1 MRIRIKEA
9 IATLRT
15 TEQEV
20 LPKLSAQFS
29 LTKIVIPEYQFGE
42 VEQLEKEWIP
52 YMRAIGRVAASM
64 IIPYPPG
71 IPLFIPGEKITV
83 AKLSQLEELLAIGA
97 TFQGNHQLNKK
108 RIYVI
113 KQ

>member
-1 MRIRIKEA
+1 M
-9 IATLRT
+9 
-15 TEQEV
+15 
-20 LPKLSAQFS
+20 PKLSKQFS
-29 LTKIVIPEYQFGE
+29 LMNIVTPEYSFEE
-42 VEQLEKEWIP
+42 VERLEKEWVP

-71 IPLFIPGEKITV
+71 IPLFVAGEKITV

-97 TFQGNHQLNKK
+97 TFQGEHQLNKK
-108 RIYVI
+108 QIYVI